1 MHYQYHCACC
11 DRIVASGQK
20 ICSECG
26 SQNIKTPY
34 GFWLFCLAA
43 CLVVALVFKAVH
55 IYLQDHQ
62 SIPVQK
68 TFLDSLNERDK
79 NQSD

>member
-11 DRIVASGQK
+11 DKVVASGQK
-20 ICSECG
+20 ICTECG
-26 SQNIKTPY
+26 SQNIRTPY

-43 CLVVALVFKAVH
+43 CLIVTVAFKGAQ

-62 SIPVQK
+62 SVPTQK
-68 TFLDSLNERDK
+68 SLLDSLNQNNK
-79 NQSD
+79 HAG